1 MTGPGTTD
9 YRSGAVRQTFVIL
22 IVLGLASAS
31 APQALA
37 QVDEELLEGGARG
50 GGGGDY
56 AWGDGARPAEPE
68 DPLRIMAFLGAGV
81 GFRLVRN
88 IDSEFS
94 QDFLAPAYMDLGA
107 AVLFP
112 GGDTRHGVGLGIT
125 TNLTADTPGAS
136 FSVGA
141 GGQWLI
147 TPSYHFLLPL
157 RRMVPDL
164 QHDWLHIQG
173 RIGIPLVI
181 SSGAGNG
188 GSFVSVGGEV
198 AGAVHFKFLAGLGL
212 YAEVSVAVYGGSQG
226 TFHPVIGV
234 DGGFM
239 FDYEVLP

>member
-1 MTGPGTTD
+1 M
-9 YRSGAVRQTFVIL
+9 RQTFVIL
-22 IVLGLASAS
+22 IVLGLVSAS
-31 APQALA
+31 APRARA
-37 QVDEELLEGGARG
+37 QVDEELLEGGGAR
-50 GGGGDY
+50 GGGDY
-56 AWGDGARPAEPE
+56 AWGDGRRAEPE
-68 DPLRIMAFLGAGV
+68 DPLRIMGFLGAGV

-88 IDSEFS
+88 VDPEFT
-94 QDFLAPAYMDLGA
+94 QEFIAPGYLDLGA
-107 AVLFP
+107 AVFFP
-112 GGDTRHGVGLGIT
+112 GGDIRHGVGLGIT
-125 TNLTADTPGAS
+125 TNLTPDTAGAS
-136 FSVGA
+136 YSVSA

-157 RRMVPDL
+157 RRMLPDL
-164 QHDWLHIQG
+164 QQDWLHIQG
-173 RIGIPLVI
+173 RVGIPLVI

-188 GSFVSVGGEV
+188 GSFITVGGEV